1 MVFGWGKFIECSSSP
16 FAPPGLPLT
25 AISPPPCQLL
35 TISPTGEAQDSY
47 DQVQNGDVNESS
59 FGHEAL
65 AGAASFG
72 AFKMFE
78 DRQRKEGMC

>member
-1 MVFGWGKFIECSSSP
+1 MVFGWGKFIECSGSP
-16 FAPPGLPLT
+16 FTPPDLPLT
-25 AISPPPCQLL
+25 AISSPSCQLL
-35 TISPTGEAQDSY
+35 TVITGEAQDSY

>member
-1 MVFGWGKFIECSSSP
+1 MVFGWGKPIESSVPRSP
-16 FAPPGLPLT
+16 LLPT
-25 AISPPPCQLL
+25 AVASPSCQLL
-35 TISPTGEAQDSY
+35 TILPIGEAQQSY

-59 FGHEAL
+59 FSHEAL

-78 DRQRKEGMC
+78 DRQRKEGTS